1 MGSNRICL
9 HTIYLTIPFSYA
21 ILYTTKGAKDMAKD
35 WVERVLTGILIVS
48 ILAIHFFIGDF
59 LFGRHEVETY
69 TVDCEVLTK
78 YVKDGEGCY
87 ISFRNDEVHGD
98 CFIKYEMWQKLNEGD
113 WVEIEIT
120 ELENYFNLW
129 AEYEMVG

>member
-1 MGSNRICL
+1 
-9 HTIYLTIPFSYA
+9 
-21 ILYTTKGAKDMAKD
+21 MAKD

-48 ILAIHFFIGDF
+48 ILAIHFFIGGF

-87 ISFRNDEVHGD
+87 ISFQNDEVHGD
-98 CFIKYEMWQKLNEGD
+98 CFVKYGMWQELSEGD
-113 WVEIEIT
+113 WVEIEIR
-120 ELENYFNLW
+120 ELENYLKSWN
-129 AEYEMVG
+129 EYEMVGLAQER

>member
-1 MGSNRICL
+1 
-9 HTIYLTIPFSYA
+9 
-21 ILYTTKGAKDMAKD
+21 MAKD

-48 ILAIHFFIGDF
+48 ILAILFFIGDF
-59 LFGRHEVETY
+59 LFGRHEVETD

-98 CFIKYEMWQKLNEGD
+98 RFIKYEMWRELSEGD
-113 WVEIEIT
+113 WVEIEIR
-120 ELENYFNLW
+120 ELENFFKSWN
-129 AEYEMVG
+129 EYEIVGLAQER